1 MAKPLKTLWQ
11 AGYGHAALPEK
22 CRSIPHATLASCVGS
37 GVRDIRQK
45 NLTMRDLLHRRV
57 KFCWRVKPLR
67 KMPLS
72 AASDERPT

>member
-1 MAKPLKTLWQ
+1 M
-11 AGYGHAALPEK
+11 
-22 CRSIPHATLASCVGS
+22 GS

-45 NLTMRDLLHRRV
+45 NLTMPDLLHRRV